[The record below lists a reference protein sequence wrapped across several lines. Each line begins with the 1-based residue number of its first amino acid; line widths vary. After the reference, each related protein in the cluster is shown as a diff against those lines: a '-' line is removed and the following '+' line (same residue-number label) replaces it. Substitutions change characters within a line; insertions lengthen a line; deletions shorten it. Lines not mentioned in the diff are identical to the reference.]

1 MSSYDRWKKDT
12 NKWETDPKAVK
23 KNKELKARKSANR
36 FRFFKAFW
44 PTQDKLLREFITN
57 WVIVVSFIVMV
68 ITASIGNKQIDQ
80 HTMSLQSLGV
90 VAMVVLLSFI
100 TWVCAII
107 YRFMLAIRKR
117 KGNYWP
123 EKVRKYK
130 ED

>member
-1 MSSYDRWKKDT
+1 MSSFEKWKKDT
-12 NKWETDPKAVK
+12 NKWEVDPKAVE
-23 KNKELKARKSANR
+23 KNKALKISKLANR
-36 FRFFKAFW
+36 FRLIKAFW
-44 PTQDKLLREFITN
+44 PTQDKLIRELVTN

-68 ITASIGNKQIDQ
+68 AVTSVGNKQIDQ

-90 VAMVVLLSFI
+90 VAMVVLISFI

-107 YRFMLAIRKR
+107 YRIMLAIRKR
-117 KGNYWP
+117 RGNYWP